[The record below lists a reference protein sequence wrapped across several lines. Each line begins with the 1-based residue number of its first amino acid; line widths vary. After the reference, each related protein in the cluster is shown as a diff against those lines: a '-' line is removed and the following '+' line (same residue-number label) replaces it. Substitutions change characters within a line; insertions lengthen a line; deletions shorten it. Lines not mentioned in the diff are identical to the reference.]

1 MRNFFGLQYRA
12 ARRGDIPVSQV
23 DHPLDNALPF
33 CPGLVGVYLDFT
45 AFWLRTA
52 GFALKTWGRRA
63 LPPTAAFL
71 SSMGRLYAFAAEV
84 YRRRLSTTERPRRA
98 ANAGFL
104 LIHAFDPHL
113 MCVPSLHV
121 MVVIRA
127 YTWLRETAAAL
138 GGGRAGEAVEAARQ
152 RALAITGAVLL
163 VKQHSVNCIAAAM
176 YAMTRFDG
184 ALFPAGE
191 AEAFAAGIFA
201 GEARIPQETQA
212 LVRGHILALYRRF
225 LAEGETAPSW
235 EQPLLDFLAR
245 RAGLCP

>member
-1 MRNFFGLQYRA
+1 
-12 ARRGDIPVSQV
+12 
-23 DHPLDNALPF
+23 
-33 CPGLVGVYLDFT
+33 
-45 AFWLRTA
+45 
-52 GFALKTWGRRA
+52 
-63 LPPTAAFL
+63 
-71 SSMGRLYAFAAEV
+71 
-84 YRRRLSTTERPRRA
+84 
-98 ANAGFL
+98 
-104 LIHAFDPHL
+104 
-113 MCVPSLHV
+113 
-121 MVVIRA
+121 
-127 YTWLRETAAAL
+127 
-138 GGGRAGEAVEAARQ
+138 
-152 RALAITGAVLL
+152 

-201 GEARIPQETQA
+201 GEARVPQETQA